1 MLEQSF
7 ELRCHLDS
15 IQELIAQGAKSIIIK
30 VQPSENGEMSL
41 EMFGDAD
48 AGLNEV
54 TRLLPATLPGACPM
68 PCNRRPTTPNNP

>member
-1 MLEQSF
+1 MYEQSF

-30 VQPSENGEMSL
+30 VQSENGEMSL

-48 AGLNEV
+48 AELNQV
-54 TRLLPATLPGACPM
+54 VRLVPATLPGACPM
-68 PCNRRPTTPNNP
+68 PCSRRPTTPSNP